1 MSTASA
7 SSKSRLGYPKGGRPR
22 GVRDPDFRT
31 RITRRLP
38 AMYDALQR
46 RAEAGD
52 PAAVAM
58 CVDIVRNPD
67 KYPTGGKPRT

>member
-1 MSTASA
+1 MSTTGT
-7 SSKSRLGYPKGGRPR
+7 SSKSRLDYPKGGRPR

-38 AMYDALQR
+38 AIYDALQR

-52 PAAVAM
+52 PAAVAL
-58 CVDIVRNPD
+58 CVDIVCNPD
-67 KYPTGGKPRT
+67 KYPAGGKPRT